1 MAGRLSLP
9 FDTLNDPEH
18 PKTFRSAKHETLGKG
33 HSLDRVGKK
42 MVWLVYEALRD
53 DLIKINTSF
62 VKESLLNSRDKTAWL
77 LEISNG
83 PVKKVITEA
92 KATGGFA
99 NPGQR
104 GGTPYEQS
112 GCASAEAVAAIHG
125 SVYSLQHKNPPVP
138 TTVPKILREIAKDK
152 YADDQGELLKLT
164 PKMVHRLLHLC
175 GYIWG
180 AATEHHV
187 AKLTTGNIKYRVS
200 YCQRVLNHRETG
212 CGGFLF
218 PKGYPQHPEYFQDE
232 SYCNAGIDQ

>member
-1 MAGRLSLP
+1 MPLTHGPSIILCP
-9 FDTLNDPEH
+9 T
-18 PKTFRSAKHETLGKG
+18 
-33 HSLDRVGKK
+33 
-42 MVWLVYEALRD
+42 RD
-53 DLIKINTSF
+53 IPG
-62 VKESLLNSRDKTAWL
+62 VCHAWSLLNSRDKTAWL

-138 TTVPKILREIAKDK
+138 TTVPKILREIAKEK
-152 YADDQGELLKLT
+152 YKDDEGELLKLT
-164 PKMVHRLLHLC
+164 PKMIHRLLHLC

-187 AKLTTGNIKYRVS
+187 AKLTKPDDGEHQVP
-200 YCQRVLNHRETG
+200 RELLPA
-212 CGGFLF
+212 C
-218 PKGYPQHPEYFQDE
+218 
-232 SYCNAGIDQ
+232 A